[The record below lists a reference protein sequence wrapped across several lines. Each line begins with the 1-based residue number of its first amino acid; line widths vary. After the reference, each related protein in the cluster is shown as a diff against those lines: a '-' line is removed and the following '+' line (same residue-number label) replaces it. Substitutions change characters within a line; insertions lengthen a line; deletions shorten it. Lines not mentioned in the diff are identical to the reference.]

1 MTLEASA
8 TVEVNASAQEILEF
22 ILDLERYKQI
32 DPKILS
38 ARMVEG
44 PDADGNGRIKLWARL
59 RYTPPSPDIHI
70 FRLERWTRLVFI
82 GKAKHPARLIFRFEG
97 LVECESTQTGT
108 SVTHSY
114 AFEFRGIF
122 RVLKRIHRRWLQH
135 DLEEEMQRLR
145 RAFDGRL

>member
-1 MTLEASA
+1 MSLKSSA

-38 ARMVEG
+38 GKTIEG

-59 RYTPPSPDIHI
+59 KYTPPSPDIHI

-82 GKAKHPARLIFRFEG
+82 GKAKHPARLIIRFESII
-97 LVECESTQTGT
+97 ECESIETGT
-108 SVTHSY
+108 RVTHLYS
-114 AFEFRGIF
+114 FEFLGMFRIF
-122 RVLKRIHRRWLQH
+122 ERIHRRWLQD
-135 DLEEEMQRLR
+135 DLEEELQRLC